1 MKLKSF
7 KDLEP
12 YKIIFNKDN
21 NNREIKVFNIK
32 NTTIVSDDVY
42 YPNVL
47 LYSNNVLID
56 PLDEKIMSLKDVGNY
71 KNYSLEGSEDKQIVN
86 PNPLF
91 YFIYNFDNYYH
102 FIYDTLPYL
111 ISYFELKKNVKN
123 LKLLV
128 SYPSKNKQEFYDF
141 NLEFLSLIGINKN
154 DIIISCKDTLYT
166 DLYVS
171 ESFTHGV
178 DSNLPPRNE
187 IFDFY
192 NNIVGNVN
200 LDYETPKKIYV
211 SRRSWVHGNKKNI
224 GTDYTNRRRL
234 TNEDDLIDYLT
245 NNGFSEIFTE
255 NLTTKEKIH
264 IFKNAEIVVGPIGGG
279 LCNLLFS
286 PSNTNLI
293 SIVSPTFLE
302 VNYRFIH
309 SFNNVNTY
317 YFKDT
322 EHIEIGRIKTNMR
335 VKYKNIIGEV
345 SNISDD
351 YATIIYKDEFIAGWS
366 SNDKFKEIKCLI
378 SDLSPIDDGLN
389 SPWQINMNKFK
400 KYYEERFTDIP
411 SRIF

>member
-7 KDLEP
+7 KDLDP
-12 YKIIFNKDN
+12 YKIIFNKDKN
-21 NNREIKVFNIK
+21 DREINVFNIK
-32 NTTIVSDDVY
+32 NVSIVSDDVFY
-42 YPNVL
+42 TNVL
-47 LYSNNVLID
+47 FYSNNTLID
-56 PLDEKIMSLKDVGNY
+56 PLDEKIMSLKAVSND
-71 KNYSLEGSEDKQIVN
+71 KPYSLSESENKQTIN
-86 PNPLF
+86 TNPLF

-111 ISYFELKKNVKN
+111 ISYFELKKDVNN

-128 SYPSKNKQEFYDF
+128 SYPNKNKQEFYDF
-141 NLEFLSLIGINKN
+141 NLEFLSLIGITKN
-154 DIIISCKDTLYT
+154 DIIISNKDTLFTNVYI
-166 DLYVS
+166 S
-171 ESFTHGV
+171 ESLTHGI
-178 DSNLPPRNE
+178 DSNLPPRSE

-192 NNIVGNVN
+192 RNMTDNVS
-200 LDYETPKKIYV
+200 LDYETPKKIYI

-234 TNEDDLIDYLT
+234 TNEDELISYLT

-286 PSNTNLI
+286 PSNTKLI
-293 SIVSPTFLE
+293 SIISPTFLN
-302 VNYRFIH
+302 VNYRFIY

-317 YFKDT
+317 YFEETKHN
-322 EHIEIGRIKTNMR
+322 EMGRIKTNMR
-335 VKYKNIIGEV
+335 VKYKDIIGEV
-345 SNISDD
+345 SNISDN
-351 YATIIYKDEFIAGWS
+351 YATIIYKAEFTAGWS
-366 SNDKFKEIKCLI
+366 SNDIFKEIKCLI
-378 SDLSPIDDGLN
+378 TDLTPIDDGLN